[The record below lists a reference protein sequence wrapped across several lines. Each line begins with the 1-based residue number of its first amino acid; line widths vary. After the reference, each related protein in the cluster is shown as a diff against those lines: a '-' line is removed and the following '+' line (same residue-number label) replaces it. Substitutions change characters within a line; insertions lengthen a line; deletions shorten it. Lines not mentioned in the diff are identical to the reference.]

1 MKMEF
6 SDRELWDAVV
16 SDNERAFVMLYN
28 RYWRKLYNTANYYLK
43 NPAAA
48 EEITHDVFVTL
59 WEKRKLNKI
68 EKFLPY
74 LQATARYH
82 VYKYLKKAKFNCIE
96 YLNQF
101 AETRISP
108 VYNSS
113 INKLEHENMESRL
126 AQLLNGLPPR
136 CQEIFWLSRINSL
149 SNQEIADRLHISK
162 RTVENQI
169 THALKT
175 LRAFDLQYLLAV
187 VICFHLTG

>member
-6 SDRELWDAVV
+6 SDSELWDAVV

-28 RYWRKLYNTANYYLK
+28 RYWKKLYNTANYYLK

-59 WEKRKLNKI
+59 WEKRKSNKI

-82 VYKYLKKAKFNCIE
+82 VYKYLKKSKTNCIE

-187 VICFHLTG
+187 VISLILSD